1 MSKIK
6 FQETLLRKP
15 KNMVPTVGFLEGKKK
30 KTTKQFF
37 SLHVHVEDN
46 IPIRMSVNFMRLLLV
61 ILG

>member
-15 KNMVPTVGFLEGKKK
+15 KNMVPTVGFLEEKKN
-30 KTTKQFF
+30 TKQFF
-37 SLHVHVEDN
+37 SLHVHIEDN
-46 IPIRMSVNFMRLLLV
+46 IPIGMSVNFMRLLLV